1 MGRLRRLTPYIGRE
15 WRRLAV
21 IGLLTVLSSLSAALQ
36 PWPLKV
42 LIDYALG
49 GAAVPAA
56 LVDALARLSLAPSPA
71 VFIVLA
77 AGASLALF
85 LLTSLLSAG
94 LSWTWAVAGQ
104 RMIRRLATDVFARM
118 QRLALVFHQ
127 RHTTGDLLSRLTSD
141 TWSVYKVANEVM
153 LEPVQRL
160 STFAAV
166 GVIAWQLH
174 PRLAAVSL
182 LTAPLMAVA
191 AFVFGRPLKRR
202 ARLGREARARL
213 VSFVQQTLSAI
224 PVVQAFG
231 TEPHNRRRY
240 LELADDAVT
249 LSQRTTLLVGSYGLV
264 TGLITAMG
272 TAVII
277 YVGGREVLAGSL
289 SLGSFVLFV
298 SYLRTMQNNASAVIK
313 LYGKLKPLE
322 AGIDRVVEV
331 LEAPPEVSEASE
343 PTDLPDPTA
352 GIEIR
357 LDGVTFG
364 YAPRRP
370 VLQDVSFGARPGET
384 VALVGPT
391 GSGKST
397 TLSLML
403 RFFDP
408 WEGRVTLG
416 GVDIREARLEEVRS
430 RIAVVLQEPF
440 LFPGSV
446 GDNIA
451 CGRPDAGRDAIV
463 AAARAANLAKFI
475 EQAPEGLDTLVGEAG
490 AMLSGGERQRVSIA
504 RAILRDAPVLL
515 LDEPTSALDP
525 RTETHV
531 VDALHRLMAG
541 RTTVVVAHRLS
552 TIRHADRIV
561 VLDRGRVTESG
572 SHDDLLERQGTYW
585 RLHARQTQ
593 EVTAS

>member
-1 MGRLRRLTPYIGRE
+1 MGRLRRLAPYIARE

-21 IGLLTVLSSLSAALQ
+21 IGLLTVLSSLTAALQ

-49 GAAVPAA
+49 GEAVPQT
-56 LVDALARLSLAPSPA
+56 LVDVLARLSLPPSPA
-71 VFIVLA
+71 VFIFLA
-77 AGASLALF
+77 AGASAALF
-85 LLTSLLSAG
+85 LLTSLFSAG
-94 LSWTWAVAGQ
+94 LSWMWAVAGQ

-166 GVIAWQLH
+166 GVVAWQLH

-182 LTAPLMAVA
+182 LTAPLMAGA

-213 VSFVQQTLSAI
+213 MSFVQQTLSAI

-231 TEPHNRRRY
+231 TEPENRRRY

-264 TGLITAMG
+264 TGLITAAG

-277 YVGGREVLAGSL
+277 YVGGREVLAGAL
-289 SLGSFVLFV
+289 SVGSFVLFV
-298 SYLRTMQNNASAVIK
+298 AYLRTMQNNASAVIK

-322 AGIDRVVEV
+322 AGIERVVEV
-331 LEAPPEVSEASE
+331 LEAPPEVSE
-343 PTDLPDPTA
+343 PTSPRDLPPTS
-352 GIEIR
+352 GE
-357 LDGVTFG
+357 LQVCLGGVTFG
-364 YAPRRP
+364 YTEGRS
-370 VLQDVSFGARPGET
+370 VLHDVSLSVRRGET
-384 VALVGPT
+384 LAIVGPT

-397 TLSLML
+397 VLSLML

-408 WEGRVTLG
+408 WKGKVTFG
-416 GVDIREARLEEVRS
+416 GFDLRDLRLNELRS

-440 LFPGSV
+440 LFPGTV

-451 CGRPDAGRDAIV
+451 CGRPDASREAIA
-463 AAARAANLAKFI
+463 AAARAANLGRFI
-475 EQAPEGLDTLVGEAG
+475 AEAPAGLDTMVGEAG
-490 AMLSGGERQRVSIA
+490 AGLSGGERQRVSIA
-504 RAILRDAPVLL
+504 RAILKDAPLLL
-515 LDEPTSALDP
+515 LDEPTSALDT
-525 RTETHV
+525 RTEADV
-531 VDALHRLMAG
+531 VDALHRLMVG

-561 VLDRGRVTESG
+561 VLDGGRVTESG
-572 SHDDLLERQGTYW
+572 SHDELLELRGMYW
-585 RLHARQTQ
+585 RLQAQQ
-593 EVTAS
+593 APEAAAS